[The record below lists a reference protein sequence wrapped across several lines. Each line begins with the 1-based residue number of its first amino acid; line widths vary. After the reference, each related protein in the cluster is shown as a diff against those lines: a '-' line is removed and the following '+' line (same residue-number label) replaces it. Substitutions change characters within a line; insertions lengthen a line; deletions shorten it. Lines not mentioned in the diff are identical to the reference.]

1 MMKGQNI
8 VCFANDWESDPTSK
22 HQVMKILA
30 RTNRVLWVNSIGL
43 RRPSVTAHDASRIL
57 KKIRQFCQ
65 GPVEVD
71 HNLYVLA
78 PLAIPFHGVPGIR
91 SVNTWLVSR
100 HVLMHAKRLGM
111 RRFQMWTFLPTTAP
125 LVPHLNPEK
134 VVYYCVDEWSA
145 FSFLD
150 GKLMREMEERLIAQS
165 DLVIASAEALYA
177 SKRHLNPKTYL
188 VLHGVD
194 GEHFAQARRETTEIA
209 QELKGLP
216 SPIVGFWGLIH
227 EWIDLDL
234 LQLVATRHPEW
245 SVVLVGK
252 VGVDCSAL
260 RRMPNVHLMGTRSY
274 ESLPGFARGFT
285 AAMLPFKVNR
295 LTDSVNPIKLREY
308 LAAGLPVVSTAL
320 PEVLQFA
327 GVVRIGAT
335 PEEFVREL
343 EIAVRDTGDAAARR
357 CMEAVREDTWLA
369 RVEHI
374 STLVEKTEGRRSH
387 GLHTELQKAG
397 GG

>member
-1 MMKGQNI
+1 M
-8 VCFANDWESDPTSK
+8 EP
-22 HQVMKILA
+22 
-30 RTNRVLWVNSIGL
+30 
-43 RRPSVTAHDASRIL
+43 
-57 KKIRQFCQ
+57 
-65 GPVEVD
+65 
-71 HNLYVLA
+71 
-78 PLAIPFHGVPGIR
+78 
-91 SVNTWLVSR
+91 
-100 HVLMHAKRLGM
+100 
-111 RRFQMWTFLPTTAP
+111 FQMWTFLPTTAS
-125 LVPHLNPEK
+125 LVRRLKAEK
-134 VVYYCVDEWSA
+134 FVYYCVDEWSA

-165 DLVIASAEALYA
+165 DLVIASAEALYT

-188 VLHGVD
+188 VPHGVD
-194 GEHFAQARRETTEIA
+194 GEHFAQARHETTEIA
-209 QELKGLP
+209 PELKGLP
-216 SPIVGFWGLIH
+216 SPIIGFWGLIH

-252 VGVDCSAL
+252 VGVDCSTL
-260 RRMPNVHLMGTRSY
+260 RRMPNVHFVGTRSY
-274 ESLPGFARGFT
+274 ESLPRFARGFT

-357 CMEAVREDTWLA
+357 RMEAVREDTWLA

-387 GLHTELQKAG
+387 GLHTELLKSG

>member
-1 MMKGQNI
+1 
-8 VCFANDWESDPTSK
+8 
-22 HQVMKILA
+22 
-30 RTNRVLWVNSIGL
+30 
-43 RRPSVTAHDASRIL
+43 
-57 KKIRQFCQ
+57 
-65 GPVEVD
+65 
-71 HNLYVLA
+71 
-78 PLAIPFHGVPGIR
+78 
-91 SVNTWLVSR
+91 
-100 HVLMHAKRLGM
+100 
-111 RRFQMWTFLPTTAP
+111 
-125 LVPHLNPEK
+125 
-134 VVYYCVDEWSA
+134 VDEWSA

-165 DLVIASAEALYA
+165 DLVIASAEALYT

-188 VLHGVD
+188 VPHGVD

-209 QELKGLP
+209 PELKGLL
-216 SPIVGFWGLIH
+216 SPIIGFWGLIH

-260 RRMPNVHLMGTRSY
+260 RRMPNVHFVGTRSY

-285 AAMLPFKVNR
+285 AAMLPFKINR

-320 PEVLQFA
+320 PEVLQFS

-357 CMEAVREDTWLA
+357 RMEAVREDTWLA

-374 STLVEKTEGRRSH
+374 STLVEKADGRRSP
-387 GLHTELQKAG
+387 GLHKELLKSG